1 MNPSQEDRLDR
12 VERILE
18 NLALRDEY
26 MNERVET
33 VVAAVERMA
42 DVTVQV
48 IQ

>member
-12 VERILE
+12 VE